1 MAFAPGDEVVVLP
14 LNRRGRI
21 VDVQG
26 SRYRVAVGALTV
38 SAAWNELRP
47 AEGNGRKRARRH
59 TADVESDM
67 RRQDAS
73 EDSTRRVD
81 LHGMTVEQAR
91 EALLSAVNAAALAG
105 DAVLEVVHGVGT
117 GRVRAAVWRE
127 LKSLSIV
134 RHVAAHPTNR
144 GVTVV
149 RL

>member
-1 MAFAPGDEVVVLP
+1 MAFEPGDEVVVLP

-21 VDVQG
+21 VEVQG
-26 SRYRVAVGALTV
+26 TRYRVAVGALTV
-38 SAAWNELRP
+38 SASLNEVRP
-47 AEGNGRKRARRH
+47 AEGTGRNRARRH
-59 TADVESDM
+59 TPAVVSET
-67 RRQDAS
+67 RPLDAGKG
-73 EDSTRRVD
+73 STRRVD

-105 DAVLEVVHGVGT
+105 DAVLEVVHGIGT
-117 GRVRAAVWRE
+117 GRVRAAVLRE
-127 LKSLSIV
+127 LQGLSIV

>member
-26 SRYRVAVGALTV
+26 TRYRVAVGALTV
-38 SAAWNELRP
+38 SAALNELRP
-47 AEGNGRKRARRH
+47 AEGKGRTRARRH
-59 TADVESDM
+59 TSDVGSDTQPADGEG
-67 RRQDAS
+67 
-73 EDSTRRVD
+73 STRRVD

-105 DAVLEVVHGVGT
+105 NAVLEVVHGVGT

-127 LKSLSIV
+127 LKGLSVV
-134 RHVAAHPTNR
+134 RHVAAHPTNK